1 MIFLNCLLE
10 TLNYAEIMFR
20 DVFDK
25 YKPFYY
31 RRNVHVIQS
40 LIWCFSKGST
50 YEFWPY
56 LPKWVFSEGVTHF
69 LLLFYA
75 SLRLKHGMK

>member
-25 YKPFYY
+25 YKPFFPVETYMLY
-31 RRNVHVIQS
+31 S
-40 LIWCFSKGST
+40 L
-50 YEFWPY
+50 
-56 LPKWVFSEGVTHF
+56 
-69 LLLFYA
+69 
-75 SLRLKHGMK
+75 